1 LALKVAKRGRAQAN
15 TQYTS
20 AFFGTVNVIRLHAE
34 PEKIGQ
40 ITVFRVKVTAHGVS
54 DAHEQEELRVSH
66 SLHPV

>member
-1 LALKVAKRGRAQAN
+1 
-15 TQYTS
+15 
-20 AFFGTVNVIRLHAE
+20 VNVIRLHAE

-66 SLHPV
+66 SLHLFDAKL